1 MKLISDRMEQALTGL
16 YGLCFT
22 GNSICDNMV
31 TQLDVKFVMPNTS
44 NIIHYHMA
52 HEFPVLA
59 DNIAEYASARNSFL
73 HRPAVAANMKEY
85 NTISDMFNE
94 LLEFMV
100 ALEKE
105 VGRVMDLA
113 ISEDDKQT
121 LKNLDKFI
129 RSLVPLTKMAL
140 GFVDYVEMNG
150 ENPAQNM
157 QMDSN
162 INKFFGIKK
171 HK

>member
-1 MKLISDRMEQALTGL
+1 MKLISDRMESALTGL

-31 TQLDVKFVMPNTS
+31 TQLSVKFVMPNTS
-44 NIIHYHMA
+44 NLIHYNMA
-52 HEFPVLA
+52 HELPVLA
-59 DNIAEYASARNSFL
+59 DYIGEYAAARNSYL
-73 HRPAVAANMKEY
+73 HRPAVAAHMEEY
-85 NTISDMFNE
+85 ENLTTMFAE
-94 LLEFMV
+94 LLNYMV

-105 VGRVMDLA
+105 VSKVMDLA
-113 ISEDDKQT
+113 IAEDDKQT

-129 RSLVPLTKMAL
+129 RKLVPLTEMAL

-150 ENPAQNM
+150 DTPTQWM

-171 HK
+171 K